1 MIKLKLID
9 VKLDI
14 DTDATFGT
22 CELCM
27 SYGHTVEQPTYIF
40 EDVATSDIHIIDGYW
55 WSWGDYDDIT
65 VDNVI
70 DFADWIS
77 QQDFED
83 IMWEESGEIFTY
95 GWLQHVVYKYD
106 KVQRAEREAKGY
118 KY

>member
-9 VKLDI
+9 VRLDI
-14 DTDATFGT
+14 DTDVTFGT

-27 SYGHTVEQPTYIF
+27 SYGHTIEQPTYYF
-40 EDVATSDIHIIDGYW
+40 EDVATGDIHIIDGYW

-70 DFADWIS
+70 AFAEWIS

-83 IMWEESGEIFTY
+83 NKWEDSEEIFTY
-95 GWLQHVVYKYD
+95 YWLQEVVEEYD
-106 KVQRAEREAKGY
+106 KVQQTKRKDEV
-118 KY
+118 

>member
-14 DTDATFGT
+14 DTNATFGT

-40 EDVATSDIHIIDGYW
+40 EDVATKETYIVDGYW
-55 WSWGDYDDIT
+55 WSWGDYDSVT

-83 IMWEESGEIFTY
+83 IKWEDSGEIFTY
-95 GWLQHVVYKYD
+95 EWLQYVVYEYD
-106 KVQRAEREAKGY
+106 KVQQAKR
-118 KY
+118 KDEV

>member
-14 DTDATFGT
+14 DTDARFGT

-27 SYGHTVEQPTYIF
+27 SYGHTVEQPTYFF
-40 EDVATSDIHIIDGYW
+40 EDVATGDIHVIDGYW

-70 DFADWIS
+70 AFAEWIS

-83 IMWEESGEIFTY
+83 SKWEEEEIFSY
-95 GWLQHVVYKYD
+95 WWLSTVVEEYD
-106 KVQRAEREAKGY
+106 KVQRAKRKDEV
-118 KY
+118 

>member
-22 CELCM
+22 CEYCM

-40 EDVATSDIHIIDGYW
+40 EDVATKETHVIDGYW

-77 QQDFED
+77 QQDFGD
-83 IMWEESGEIFTY
+83 SKWEEEIFSY
-95 GWLQHVVYKYD
+95 WWLSEVVDEYD
-106 KVQRAEREAKGY
+106 KVQQLKRKAEV
-118 KY
+118 

>member
-27 SYGHTVEQPTYIF
+27 SYGHTVEQPTYYF
-40 EDVATSDIHIIDGYW
+40 EDVATGDIHVIDGYW

-70 DFADWIS
+70 AFAEWIS

-83 IMWEESGEIFTY
+83 IKWEEEEIFSY
-95 GWLQHVVYKYD
+95 WWLSTVVEEYD
-106 KVQRAEREAKGY
+106 KVQRAKRKDEV
-118 KY
+118 

>member
-9 VKLDI
+9 VQLDI
-14 DTDATFGT
+14 DTDTTFGT

-27 SYGHTVEQPTYIF
+27 SYRHTVEQPTYIF
-40 EDVATSDIHIIDGYW
+40 EDVATKETHVIDGYW
-55 WSWGDYDDIT
+55 RSWGDYDDIT

-70 DFADWIS
+70 AFADWIS

-83 IMWEESGEIFTY
+83 IEWEESGEIFTY
-95 GWLQHVVYKYD
+95 GWLQDVVDEYNT
-106 KVQRAEREAKGY
+106 VQRAEREAKGY

>member
-14 DTDATFGT
+14 NTDARFGT

-40 EDVATSDIHIIDGYW
+40 EDVATKQTHVIDGYW

-70 DFADWIS
+70 AFAEWIS

-83 IMWEESGEIFTY
+83 SKWEEELFSY
-95 GWLQHVVYKYD
+95 NWLQEVVEEYD
-106 KVQRAEREAKGY
+106 KVQQAKR
-118 KY
+118 KDEV

>member
-22 CELCM
+22 CDLCM
-27 SYGHTVEQPTYIF
+27 SYGHTVEQPTYYF
-40 EDVATSDIHIIDGYW
+40 KDVATGDIHVIDGYW

-77 QQDFED
+77 QQDFEE
-83 IMWEESGEIFTY
+83 WEDSSEIFSY
-95 GWLQHVVYKYD
+95 YWLQEVVYEYNQ
-106 KVQRAEREAKGY
+106 VQRAERER
-118 KY
+118 

>member
-1 MIKLKLID
+1 MIKIKLID

-27 SYGHTVEQPTYIF
+27 SYGHTVEQPTYYF
-40 EDVATSDIHIIDGYW
+40 EDVATGDIHVIDGYW
-55 WSWGDYDDIT
+55 WSWGDYDEIT

-70 DFADWIS
+70 NFADWIS
-77 QQDFED
+77 QQDFEE
-83 IMWEESGEIFTY
+83 WEDSSEIFSY
-95 GWLQHVVYKYD
+95 YWLQEVVYEYNQ
-106 KVQRAEREAKGY
+106 VQRAERERKGY

>member
-40 EDVATSDIHIIDGYW
+40 EDVATKETHIIDGYW

-70 DFADWIS
+70 AFAYWIS

-83 IMWEESGEIFTY
+83 SKWEESGEIFTY
-95 GWLQHVVYKYD
+95 GWLQSVVYKYN

>member
-40 EDVATSDIHIIDGYW
+40 EDVATKETHIIDGYW

-70 DFADWIS
+70 AFADWIS
-77 QQDFED
+77 QQDFD
-83 IMWEESGEIFTY
+83 NIMWEESGEIFTY
-95 GWLQHVVYKYD
+95 EWLQHVVYKYN

>member
-27 SYGHTVEQPTYIF
+27 SYGHTVEQPTYYF
-40 EDVATSDIHIIDGYW
+40 EDVATGNIHIINGYW

-83 IMWEESGEIFTY
+83 SKWEEEIFTY
-95 GWLQHVVYKYD
+95 NWLQEIVYEYD
-106 KVQRAEREAKGY
+106 KVQQAKR
-118 KY
+118 KDEV

>member
-22 CELCM
+22 CEYCM

-40 EDVATSDIHIIDGYW
+40 EDVATKETHVIDGYW

-83 IMWEESGEIFTY
+83 SKWEEEPFGY
-95 GWLQHVVYKYD
+95 WWLQEIVYEYD
-106 KVQRAEREAKGY
+106 KVQQAKQ
-118 KY
+118 KDEV

>member
-9 VKLDI
+9 VKLDL
-14 DTDATFGT
+14 DTDASFGT

-27 SYGHTVEQPTYIF
+27 SYGHTVEQPTYYF
-40 EDVATSDIHIIDGYW
+40 EDVATKETHIIDGYW

-70 DFADWIS
+70 AFADWIS

-83 IMWEESGEIFTY
+83 IKWEGYGEIFTY
-95 GWLQHVVYKYD
+95 GWLQYVVYEYD
-106 KVQRAEREAKGY
+106 KVQDIEREVKGY